1 MKKIEIYVTQYCP
14 YCRAAES
21 LLQSKGLEF
30 TAIDVSKPEQK
41 AGLKAK
47 TGWQTVPQIFI
58 DGVLIGGYQE
68 LVKLNQAGKL

>member
-1 MKKIEIYVTQYCP
+1 MKKIEIYVTDFCP

-21 LLQSKGLEF
+21 LLHNKGLEF
-30 TAIDVSKPEQK
+30 TAINVSEPDQK
-41 AGLKAK
+41 AALKAK

-58 DGVLIGGYQE
+58 DGQLIGGYQE